1 MKIIFLVAGKT
12 RDAYLLEGIRLYEE
26 KIHRYI
32 SYEYICLPELK
43 GSLSPEQQIA
53 AEEKQILSK
62 VDVDWHLWLLDEK
75 GKTFTSE
82 EFAGFLQSSMNQST
96 KTICFVC
103 GGPYGFSN
111 QLRNKSKGSV
121 SLSKMT
127 FTHQMVR
134 LFFVEQLYRAFTI
147 LHGSKYHH

>member
-1 MKIIFLVAGKT
+1 LF
-12 RDAYLLEGIRLYEE
+12 EE

-32 SYEYICLPELK
+32 SYEYVCLPELK

-53 AEEKQILSK
+53 AEEKQILAR
-62 VDVDWHLWLLDEK
+62 VDPDWHLWLLDEK
-75 GKTFTSE
+75 GKMFTSG
-82 EFAGFLQSSMNQST
+82 EFAGFLQTCMNQSV
-96 KTICFVC
+96 KTICFIC
-103 GGPYGFSN
+103 GGPYGFSD
-111 QLRNKSKGSV
+111 QLRNKAKGAV